1 MPRNEALFVLLVLFM
16 IFSNLVPLKKQ
27 GSFQTRTG
35 EVISA
40 DAPLQPCAGTPLADS
55 GTPATFAEIG

>member
-1 MPRNEALFVLLVLFM
+1 VLFM